1 MSVAMTDPD
10 KIAAAGFGQGAGS
23 NGNAVNLAGLLN
35 GTLLKPLATSN
46 FSLTQHLNS
55 AAASVTSKIQV
66 YDASGKNYTATLTF
80 TNQGGNTWDY
90 AISLNDPAVSATN
103 ATGQL
108 QFDANGN
115 LVAPAANVNGIAF
128 SGFSNGAGPM
138 TLTWGLY
145 DAAGKGL
152 ITQTSAP
159 SAQLAQSQDGSGLS
173 NNRSPVNFF
182 SNFVTMLGA
191 RVAEVQTENTAE
203 NASVTQLQNQNNA
216 LSAVNLNNEAVAM
229 QQLERS
235 YQAASKVFAI
245 LNTIMASALNLG
257 VQTSVS

>member
-1 MSVAMTDPD
+1 M
-10 KIAAAGFGQGAGS
+10 
-23 NGNAVNLAGLLN
+23 
-35 GTLLKPLATSN
+35 
-46 FSLTQHLNS
+46 
-55 AAASVTSKIQV
+55 TSKIQV

-128 SGFSNGAGPM
+128 SGFGNGAGPM

-145 DAAGKGL
+145 DAAGKAL